1 MTVAAEIEVLFSA
14 SVPPPLAVND
24 PVPVTAPF
32 KVAALLLANV
42 NV

>member
-1 MTVAAEIEVLFSA
+1 MLMLLSTTKL
-14 SVPPPLAVND
+14 PPPFAVND

-32 KVAALLLANV
+32 KVATPLLANV